1 MSIEHRWAAR
11 QSAGLPVS
19 IACRRLGL
27 VRGRLLNI
35 SNGGALVQL
44 GTRLPA
50 HIPVELILPGGD
62 ATKRTHLPA
71 VVTRSSETGVG
82 LMFGRLD
89 PDTWTA
95 LLANLTRAEDEAN
108 GAAIPP
114 MPAASR

>member
-1 MSIEHRWAAR
+1 MSIEHRWAPR

-50 HIPVELILPGGD
+50 HIPVDLILPGGD
-62 ATKRTHLPA
+62 AAKRMHLPA

-89 PDTWTA
+89 ADVWDV
-95 LLANLTRAEDEAN
+95 LLTNLTRADDETN
-108 GAAIPP
+108 GIAVTTL
-114 MPAASR
+114 PAASR